1 MNVKL
6 LALCLPLTF
15 KNVTFFFLFLGIRL
29 EGGLVQEVFSK
40 HCQAGQAKGQME
52 IPIGIA
58 PAGEAGSASC

>member
-1 MNVKL
+1 ML
-6 LALCLPLTF
+6 LF
-15 KNVTFFFLFLGIRL
+15 IFLFLGIRL
-29 EGGLVQEVFSK
+29 EGGLVQEAFSK